1 MFYASQALTQNYIL
15 TDIEDLINI
24 KDVSEERG
32 AKQIRQ
38 SDSSVILS
46 ETQYEDMK
54 RTIRSLKSQLK
65 ESETTC
71 FLVKQVYHH
80 I

>member
-1 MFYASQALTQNYIL
+1 MILHKLYTLTCKIL
-15 TDIEDLINI
+15 YFNKDIEDLINI
-24 KDVSEERG
+24 KDVNEEKE
-32 AKQIRQ
+32 AKQIYQ
-38 SDSSVILS
+38 TNDSVTLP

-71 FLVKQVYHH
+71 FLVKQV
-80 I
+80 